1 MKAVILESYV
11 MQEGDL
17 DWSGVYALV
26 PDTTAYVRTDYD
38 QIAQRIGDADFVLL
52 NKCRMDEEILS
63 QCPNLKWVG
72 IIATGTDNLDLEA
85 CRRHGVQVA
94 NVPGYSTYS
103 VAQMTFSLLLAVCQ
117 CAERQN
123 RAVQDGHWQLNV
135 PAEYRIL
142 PQVELF
148 GKTFG
153 IFGYGSIGRQAGRI
167 AKAFGMRVLACTRTV
182 RPEYAADGVEF
193 VDFDTL
199 LKESDVLSLHT
210 PATPAT
216 RGVISAAALEK
227 IKPGCNPGQ
236 YGPGRSGGRGGS
248 GRGPEKR
255 AAGLLRGGRLRGGA
269 AARRQPPP
277 GPAQCS
283 ADPPYCLD
291 HQGGPAKADG
301 YHHPKPA
308 QFPGRRRGEHR
319 QPLRGQGWHRQSFI
333 TKIRRHPAPTGPII
347 LGWPSCWNGRGDT

>member
-52 NKCRMDEEILS
+52 NKCRMDEAILS

-123 RAVQDGHWQLNV
+123 RAVQEGHWQLNV

-227 IKPGCNPGQ
+227 IKPGCILVNTA
-236 YGPGRSGGRGGS
+236 RGALVD
-248 GRGPEKR
+248 E
-255 AAGLLRGGRLRGGA
+255 AAVAEALKNGRLGFYA
-269 AARRQPPP
+269 ADAFAVEPL
-277 GPAQCS
+277 PADS
-283 ADPPYCLD
+283 
-291 HQGGPAKADG
+291 
-301 YHHPKPA
+301 
-308 QFPGRRRGEHR
+308 
-319 QPLRGQGWHRQSFI
+319 PLRGLPNALLTPHIAWTTKEALQKLMDITTQNLRSFLAGAGENI
-333 TKIRRHPAPTGPII
+333 VNR
-347 LGWPSCWNGRGDT
+347 

>member
-123 RAVQDGHWQLNV
+123 RAVQEGYWQLNV

-142 PQVELF
+142 PQVELC

-227 IKPGCNPGQ
+227 IKPGCILVNTA
-236 YGPGRSGGRGGS
+236 RGALVA
-248 GRGPEKR
+248 E
-255 AAGLLRGGRLRGGA
+255 AAVAEALKNGRLGFYA
-269 AARRQPPP
+269 ADAFAVEPL
-277 GPAQCS
+277 PADS
-283 ADPPYCLD
+283 
-291 HQGGPAKADG
+291 
-301 YHHPKPA
+301 
-308 QFPGRRRGEHR
+308 
-319 QPLRGQGWHRQSFI
+319 PLRGLPNALLTPHIAWTTKEALQKLMDITTQNLRSFLAGAGENI
-333 TKIRRHPAPTGPII
+333 VNR
-347 LGWPSCWNGRGDT
+347 

>member
-52 NKCRMDEEILS
+52 NKCRMDETILS

-123 RAVQDGHWQLNV
+123 RAVQEGYWQLNV

-142 PQVELF
+142 PQVELC

-227 IKPGCNPGQ
+227 IKPSCILVNTA
-236 YGPGRSGGRGGS
+236 RGALVD
-248 GRGPEKR
+248 E
-255 AAGLLRGGRLRGGA
+255 AAVAEALKNGRLGFYA
-269 AARRQPPP
+269 ADAFAVEPL
-277 GPAQCS
+277 PADS
-283 ADPPYCLD
+283 
-291 HQGGPAKADG
+291 
-301 YHHPKPA
+301 
-308 QFPGRRRGEHR
+308 
-319 QPLRGQGWHRQSFI
+319 PLRGLPNALLTPHIAWTTKEALQKLMDITTQNLRSFLAGAGENI
-333 TKIRRHPAPTGPII
+333 VNR
-347 LGWPSCWNGRGDT
+347 

>member
-26 PDTTAYVRTDYD
+26 PDTTAYVRTSYD

-142 PQVELF
+142 PQVELC

-227 IKPGCNPGQ
+227 IKPGCILVNTA
-236 YGPGRSGGRGGS
+236 RGALVD
-248 GRGPEKR
+248 E
-255 AAGLLRGGRLRGGA
+255 AAVAEALKNGRLGFYA
-269 AARRQPPP
+269 ADAFEVEPL
-277 GPAQCS
+277 PADS
-283 ADPPYCLD
+283 
-291 HQGGPAKADG
+291 
-301 YHHPKPA
+301 
-308 QFPGRRRGEHR
+308 
-319 QPLRGQGWHRQSFI
+319 PLRGLPNALLTPHIAWTTKEALQKLMDITTQNLRSFLAGAGENI
-333 TKIRRHPAPTGPII
+333 VNR
-347 LGWPSCWNGRGDT
+347 

>member
-26 PDTTAYVRTDYD
+26 PDTTAYVRTSYD

-123 RAVQDGHWQLNV
+123 RAVQEGHWQLNV

-227 IKPGCNPGQ
+227 IKPSCILVNTA
-236 YGPGRSGGRGGS
+236 RGALVD
-248 GRGPEKR
+248 E
-255 AAGLLRGGRLRGGA
+255 AAVAEALKNGRLGFYA
-269 AARRQPPP
+269 ADAFAVEPL
-277 GPAQCS
+277 PADS
-283 ADPPYCLD
+283 
-291 HQGGPAKADG
+291 
-301 YHHPKPA
+301 
-308 QFPGRRRGEHR
+308 
-319 QPLRGQGWHRQSFI
+319 PLRGLPNALLTPHIAWTTKEALQKLMDITTQNLRSFLAGAGENI
-333 TKIRRHPAPTGPII
+333 VNR
-347 LGWPSCWNGRGDT
+347 

>member
-52 NKCRMDEEILS
+52 NKCRMDETILS
-63 QCPNLKWVG
+63 RCPNLKWVG

-94 NVPGYSTYS
+94 NVSGYSTYS

-193 VDFDTL
+193 VGFDTL

-227 IKPGCNPGQ
+227 IKPGCILVNTA
-236 YGPGRSGGRGGS
+236 RGALVD
-248 GRGPEKR
+248 E
-255 AAGLLRGGRLRGGA
+255 AAVAEALKNGRLGFYVA
-269 AARRQPPP
+269 DAFAVEPL
-277 GPAQCS
+277 PADS
-283 ADPPYCLD
+283 
-291 HQGGPAKADG
+291 
-301 YHHPKPA
+301 
-308 QFPGRRRGEHR
+308 
-319 QPLRGQGWHRQSFI
+319 PLRGLPNALLTPHIAWTTKEALQKLMDITTQNLRSFLAGAGENI
-333 TKIRRHPAPTGPII
+333 VNR
-347 LGWPSCWNGRGDT
+347 